1 MKNLIPLFTIF
12 ILFLISPICKAQTF
26 EEPPKMAMASNENE
40 PLIDKI
46 IEITSYENY
55 FKNYCIDFV
64 AKTVKQE
71 KWTKEKSE
79 SVKAKINFAEFKV
92 QKLYNWLAGY
102 STKELNEYI
111 GLYEKDKKRK
121 TNNIIMDNQN
131 ITKHLEWYAQ
141 RLIQN

>member
-12 ILFLISPICKAQTF
+12 ILFLISPNCKAQTF
-26 EEPPKMAMASNENE
+26 EEPPKMAMASNDNK
-40 PLIDKI
+40 PMIDKI
-46 IEITSYENY
+46 IEITSYESY

-64 AKTVKQE
+64 AKTAKQE

-79 SVKAKINFAEFKV
+79 SVKAKINFTEFKV

-111 GLYEKDKKRK
+111 ELYKKDKKRK

-131 ITKHLEWYAQ
+131 IAKHLEWYAQ